1 VQARIRINVSVTDL
15 NLFLCIAQLKTIYDQ
30 YGDDV
35 LRRGVVDTSSGIRGG
50 GYVYQKN
57 CYEIFDAYFL
67 KNNPFFDICEMGDG
81 NSMEF
86 EGSLFG
92 SAFGGVNQPK
102 LPPMPTI
109 EVMVPTT
116 LQEFYTG
123 CMKTISYQRQTIGL
137 DGKNV
142 HYVVINRQVEVKPGM
157 TMHNNYTF
165 KGEGHQQPG
174 HNPSNLYVN
183 FQLMA
188 ADT

>member
-1 VQARIRINVSVTDL
+1 MRARIKFHGSVTYT
-15 NLFLCIAQLKTIYDQ
+15 NLLHFIAQLKTIYDQ
-30 YGDDV
+30 YGDEV
-35 LRRGVVDTSSGIRGG
+35 LRRGVVDKATGIRGG

-57 CYEIFDAYFL
+57 CYEIFDQYFL

-123 CMKTISYQRQTIGL
+123 CMKTISYQR
-137 DGKNV
+137 
-142 HYVVINRQVEVKPGM
+142 
-157 TMHNNYTF
+157 
-165 KGEGHQQPG
+165 
-174 HNPSNLYVN
+174 
-183 FQLMA
+183 
-188 ADT
+188 